1 MTKASVDA
9 VLVMIVVSLCI
20 IIFTDLEYWKTSNRR
35 LYVAKQEE
43 YNELRKQIS
52 KNRLSLGRKRKMV
65 HVDLTDDDDNGSPS
79 QACIDKNIQT
89 VSQICT
95 KL

>member
-1 MTKASVDA
+1 MTKVSVDA
-9 VLVMIVVSLCI
+9 VLVMIMVSLCI
-20 IIFTDLEYWKTSNRR
+20 ITFTDLEYWKTSSRR

-52 KNRLSLGRKRKMV
+52 KNRLSLGHKRKMV
-65 HVDLTDDDDNGSPS
+65 HVDLTDDDDDGSPS
-79 QACIDKNIQT
+79 QARIDKNIQT